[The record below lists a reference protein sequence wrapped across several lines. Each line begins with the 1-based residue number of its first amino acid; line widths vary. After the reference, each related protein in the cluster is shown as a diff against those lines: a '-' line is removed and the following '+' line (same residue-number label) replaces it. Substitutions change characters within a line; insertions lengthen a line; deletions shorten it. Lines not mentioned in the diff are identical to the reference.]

1 MKCVAV
7 GDMMIPSIYFR
18 RELEKVRS
26 LMSLYVN
33 PGKKTVVKMISGSY
47 PKDRNTGSMC
57 I

>member
-33 PGKKTVVKMISGSY
+33 PGKKIVVKMISGSY